1 MSLEAFSDKL
11 TRSVP
16 SFPEGAVAMLFDEDG
31 VAVLETLDHLLM
43 LGFSQVVLV
52 SR

>member
-1 MSLEAFSDKL
+1 
-11 TRSVP
+11 
-16 SFPEGAVAMLFDEDG
+16 MLFDEDG

-52 SR
+52 SRKPPELSDPQNERTFGSDT